1 MTTQSKRQRIRYR
14 LILGTSLSLGL
25 LGIGTARASLQPGG
39 WGQQW
44 QDWAIENLSNPLE
57 DILAQIEETTALA
70 EETLQSVLGDQ
81 WEALK
86 TALGSNLPDPSRV
99 RMDEAVPIQSILGTD
114 PTTQQRELA
123 NRYDQ
128 EVARSMASPW
138 LGDQGQTRLSTQA
151 EQTTALL
158 EDSQARTQQ
167 VQSMA
172 EAAQGMNVTQD
183 VMKQNAQIQAS
194 VAALLHEQTQLTAE
208 NNTTLTQLHQLQGML
223 TQLAA
228 NTSEGI
234 DETNRRER
242 VERQISISGS
252 AQAPIY
258 IPGALG
264 TSPSGN

>member
-1 MTTQSKRQRIRYR
+1 MTNQSKRQRIRYR

-25 LGIGTARASLQPGG
+25 LGISTASASLQPGG

-44 QDWAIENLSNPLE
+44 QDWATENLSNPLE

-70 EETLQSVLGDQ
+70 EEALQNVLGDQ

-86 TALGSNLPDPSRV
+86 SALGSNLPDPTRV
-99 RMDEAVPIQSILGTD
+99 RMDETVPIQTILGTD
-114 PTTQQRELA
+114 RATQQRDLA

-138 LGDQGQTRLSTQA
+138 LGDQGQARLSTQA
-151 EQTTALL
+151 EQTTTLL

-234 DETNRRER
+234 DEANRRER